1 MDSRRLA
8 AGILSDDNRVPNA
21 PLGTRFFC
29 GEDMAISILT
39 SDQHRSIAVD
49 TRARPEYG
57 DAVNRAAAL
66 SAEFNEL
73 HREFPLLL
81 RKTDEAPG
89 FIAHAIL
96 GFEKDENLF
105 VEGERWIST
114 FIPATLARGPF
125 SLGYIRGADGGDAP
139 ADAKPELRIMIDEQH
154 PRLRA
159 DGQPVFLPLGGESPY
174 LDGIKRVLQTVDA
187 GLRADH
193 VLYREVVAMDLLEEV
208 KIEISV
214 FPELRYD
221 FSGYH
226 TINQQKLAAL
236 DAEQLLRL
244 HRVGLLGL
252 VYFLVSSLGNFQ
264 KLVNLKIARLQ
275 SA

>member
-1 MDSRRLA
+1 MSL
-8 AGILSDDNRVPNA
+8 
-21 PLGTRFFC
+21 
-29 GEDMAISILT
+29 SILT

-57 DAVNRAAAL
+57 DTVNRAVAL

-81 RKTDEAPG
+81 RKTEEAPG
-89 FIAHAIL
+89 FVAHAIL

-105 VEGERWIST
+105 VEGDRWTTTS
-114 FIPATLARGPF
+114 IPATLARGPF
-125 SLGYIRGADGGDAP
+125 SLGYIRGEDGSDAP
-139 ADAKPELRIMIDEQH
+139 AGLKVMIDEQH

-159 DGQPVFLPLGGESPY
+159 EGQPVFLPLGGETPY
-174 LDGIKRVLQTVDA
+174 LQGIKRVLQTVDA
-187 GLRADH
+187 GLRADRL
-193 VLYREVVAMDLLEEV
+193 LYSELVAMDLLEEV
-208 KIEISV
+208 AIQISV

-226 TINQQKLAAL
+226 SVSQEKLTAL
-236 DAEQLLRL
+236 SAEQVFRL
-244 HRVGLLGL
+244 HRLGLLGL
-252 VYFLVSSLGNFQ
+252 VYFLISSLGNFQ
-264 KLVNLKIARLQ
+264 KLVNLKVARLQ

>member
-1 MDSRRLA
+1 
-8 AGILSDDNRVPNA
+8 
-21 PLGTRFFC
+21 
-29 GEDMAISILT
+29 MAISILT
-39 SDQHRSIAVD
+39 NDQHRSIAVD

-57 DAVNRAAAL
+57 DVVNRAIAL

-73 HREFPLLL
+73 HREYPLLL

-105 VEGERWIST
+105 VENDRWISS
-114 FIPATLARGPF
+114 FIPAALARGPF
-125 SLGYIRGADGGDAP
+125 SLGYIRPEGAGETAAP
-139 ADAKPELRIMIDEQH
+139 DKAELRIMIDDQH
-154 PRLRA
+154 PRLRT

-187 GLRADH
+187 GLRVDR
-193 VLYREVVAMDLLEEV
+193 VLYGELIAMELLEEV
-208 KIEISV
+208 KISISV
-214 FPELRYD
+214 FTELRYD

-226 TINQQKLAAL
+226 TINQQKFAAL
-236 DAEQLLRL
+236 GAEQLLRL
-244 HRVGLLGL
+244 HRLGLLGPI
-252 VYFLVSSLGNFQ
+252 YFLISSLGNFQ
-264 KLVNLKIARLQ
+264 RLVNLKIARLQ

>member
-1 MDSRRLA
+1 M
-8 AGILSDDNRVPNA
+8 P
-21 PLGTRFFC
+21 P
-29 GEDMAISILT
+29 SILT

-57 DAVNRAAAL
+57 DTVNRAIAF

-89 FIAHAIL
+89 FVAHAIL

-105 VEGERWIST
+105 VEGDRWISAHV
-114 FIPATLARGPF
+114 PATLARGPF
-125 SLGYIRGADGGDAP
+125 SLGYIRAEEGGDTP
-139 ADAKPELRIMIDEQH
+139 AGIKVMIDEQH

-159 DGQPVFLPLGGESPY
+159 DGQPVFLPLGGETPY
-174 LDGIKRVLQTVDA
+174 LQGIKRVLQTVDV
-187 GLRADH
+187 GLRADRL
-193 VLYREVVAMDLLEEV
+193 LYHELVEMDLLEEV

-236 DAEQLLRL
+236 NAEQLLKL
-244 HRVGLLGL
+244 HRMGLLGP
-252 VYFLVSSLGNFQ
+252 VYFLISSLGNFQ
-264 KLVNLKIARLQ
+264 RLVNLKIARLQ

>member
-1 MDSRRLA
+1 
-8 AGILSDDNRVPNA
+8 
-21 PLGTRFFC
+21 
-29 GEDMAISILT
+29 MAITILT
-39 SDQHRSIAVD
+39 NDQHRTVAVD

-57 DAVNRAAAL
+57 DMVNRAVAL

-73 HREFPLLL
+73 HREYPLLL

-89 FIAHAIL
+89 FVAHAIL
-96 GFEKDENLF
+96 GFEKEENLF
-105 VEGERWIST
+105 VEGERWTST

-125 SLGYIRGADGGDAP
+125 SVGYIRGEDGENAP
-139 ADAKPELRIMIDEQH
+139 AGIKVMIDDQH

-174 LDGIKRVLQTVDA
+174 LEGIKRVLQTVDA
-187 GLRADH
+187 GLRVDRL
-193 VLYREVVAMDLLEEV
+193 LYRELVAMNLLEEV
-208 KIEISV
+208 KIQIPV

-226 TINQQKLAAL
+226 TINQEKFAAL
-236 DAEQLLRL
+236 NAEQLLRL
-244 HRVGLLGL
+244 HRLGLLGP
-252 VYFLVSSLGNFQ
+252 VYFLISSLGNFQ

>member
-1 MDSRRLA
+1 
-8 AGILSDDNRVPNA
+8 
-21 PLGTRFFC
+21 
-29 GEDMAISILT
+29 MAISILT
-39 SDQHRSIAVD
+39 SDQHRSVAVD

-57 DAVNRAAAL
+57 DTVNRAVAL

-81 RKTDEAPG
+81 RKTSEAPG
-89 FIAHAIL
+89 FVAHAIL

-105 VEGERWIST
+105 VEGDRWTST

-125 SLGYIRGADGGDAP
+125 SLGYIRAEDGGNAP
-139 ADAKPELRIMIDEQH
+139 AGMKVMIDEQH

-159 DGQPVFLPLGGESPY
+159 DGQPVFLPLGGETPY
-174 LDGIKRVLQTVDA
+174 LEGIKRVLQTVDA

-193 VLYREVVAMDLLEEV
+193 LLYRELVAMDLLEEV
-208 KIEISV
+208 KIQISV

-221 FSGYH
+221 FDGYH
-226 TINQQKLAAL
+226 SINQEKLAAL
-236 DAEQLLRL
+236 NAEQLLKL
-244 HRVGLLGL
+244 HRSGLLGL
-252 VYFLVSSLGNFQ
+252 VYFLISSLGNFQ

>member
-1 MDSRRLA
+1 MA
-8 AGILSDDNRVPNA
+8 AGISSEDNRVPKA
-21 PLGTRFFC
+21 SLSGTLFFAAN
-29 GEDMAISILT
+29 GSMAISILT
-39 SDQHRSIAVD
+39 SDQHRSVAVD

-57 DAVNRAAAL
+57 DMVNRAVAL

-89 FIAHAIL
+89 FIAHAVL

-105 VEGERWIST
+105 VEGDRWIST

-125 SLGYIRGADGGDAP
+125 SLGYIRAEDGGNTP
-139 ADAKPELRIMIDEQH
+139 AGLKVMIDDQH

-174 LDGIKRVLQTVDA
+174 LEGIKRVLQTVDA

-193 VLYREVVAMDLLEEV
+193 VLYRELAAMELLEEV
-208 KIEISV
+208 KIQISV

-226 TINQQKLAAL
+226 SINQEKLAAL
-236 DAEQLLRL
+236 NAEQLLRL
-244 HRVGLLGL
+244 HRLGLLAP
-252 VYFLVSSLGNFQ
+252 VYFLISSLGNFQ

-275 SA
+275 AA

>member
-1 MDSRRLA
+1 MA
-8 AGILSDDNRVPNA
+8 AGILSEDNRVPTA
-21 PLGTRFFC
+21 SPWEPFFTISS
-29 GEDMAISILT
+29 MALSILT

-57 DAVNRAAAL
+57 DTVNRAVAL

-89 FIAHAIL
+89 FVAHAIL

-105 VEGERWIST
+105 VEGERWTTTS
-114 FIPATLARGPF
+114 IPATLARGPF
-125 SLGYIRGADGGDAP
+125 SLGYIRGEEGGDAP
-139 ADAKPELRIMIDEQH
+139 AGVKVMIDEQH

-159 DGQPVFLPLGGESPY
+159 DGQPVFLPLGGETPY
-174 LDGIKRVLQTVDA
+174 LQGIKRVLQTVDA
-187 GLRADH
+187 GLRADR
-193 VLYREVVAMDLLEEV
+193 VLYGELVAMGLLEEV
-208 KIEISV
+208 QIQISV

-221 FSGYH
+221 FAGYH
-226 TINQQKLAAL
+226 SINQEKLATL

-244 HRVGLLGL
+244 HRLGLLPL
-252 VYFLVSSLGNFQ
+252 VYFLISSLGNFQ
-264 KLVNLKIARLQ
+264 KLVNLKVARLQ

>member
-1 MDSRRLA
+1 M
-8 AGILSDDNRVPNA
+8 
-21 PLGTRFFC
+21 PLC
-29 GEDMAISILT
+29 ILT

-57 DAVNRAAAL
+57 DTVNRAVAL

-89 FIAHAIL
+89 FVAHAIL

-105 VEGERWIST
+105 VEGDRWISAHV
-114 FIPATLARGPF
+114 PATLAHGPF
-125 SLGYIRGADGGDAP
+125 SLGYIRAEDGGDTP
-139 ADAKPELRIMIDEQH
+139 AGIKVMIDEQH

-159 DGQPVFLPLGGESPY
+159 DGQPVFLPLGGETPY
-174 LDGIKRVLQTVDA
+174 LQGIKRVLQTVDA
-187 GLRADH
+187 GLRADR
-193 VLYREVVAMDLLEEV
+193 LFYRELVAMDLLEEV

-236 DAEQLLRL
+236 NAEELLRL
-244 HRVGLLGL
+244 HRTGLLGP
-252 VYFLVSSLGNFQ
+252 VYFLISSLGNFQ

>member
-1 MDSRRLA
+1 MA
-8 AGILSDDNRVPNA
+8 INILS
-21 PLGTRFFC
+21 
-29 GEDMAISILT
+29 
-39 SDQHRSIAVD
+39 SDQHRSVAVD

-57 DAVNRAAAL
+57 DMVNRAVAL
-66 SAEFNEL
+66 SSEFNEL
-73 HREFPLLL
+73 HREYPLLL
-81 RKTDEAPG
+81 RKTPEAPG
-89 FIAHAIL
+89 FVAHAIL

-105 VEGERWIST
+105 VENDRWT
-114 FIPATLARGPF
+114 ATHVPATLARGPF
-125 SLGYIRGADGGDAP
+125 SVGYIRGEDDDSAP
-139 ADAKPELRIMIDEQH
+139 AGIRAELRIMIDDQH
-154 PRLRA
+154 AGLRP

-193 VLYREVVAMDLLEEV
+193 VLYRELVAMDLLEEV

-226 TINQQKLAAL
+226 TINQEKLAAL
-236 DAEQLLRL
+236 NAEQLLRL
-244 HRVGLLGL
+244 HRLGLLGL
-252 VYFLVSSLGNFQ
+252 IYFMISSLGNFQ

-275 SA
+275 SV

>member
-1 MDSRRLA
+1 
-8 AGILSDDNRVPNA
+8 
-21 PLGTRFFC
+21 
-29 GEDMAISILT
+29 MAISILT

-57 DAVNRAAAL
+57 DMVNRAIAL

-81 RKTDEAPG
+81 RKTEAAPG
-89 FIAHAIL
+89 FVAQVIL

-105 VEGERWIST
+105 VEGDRWIAAH
-114 FIPATLARGPF
+114 IPATLARGPF
-125 SLGYIRGADGGDAP
+125 SLGYVRGDSGDAP
-139 ADAKPELRIMIDEQH
+139 TEVKVMIDDQH

-159 DGQPVFLPLGGESPY
+159 DGQPVFLPLGGETPY
-174 LDGIKRVLQTVDA
+174 LQGIKRILQTVDA
-187 GLRADH
+187 GLRADQL
-193 VLYREVVAMDLLEEV
+193 LYRELVAMDLLEEV

-214 FPELRYD
+214 FAELRYD
-221 FSGYH
+221 FSDFYS
-226 TINQQKLAAL
+226 INQQKFAAL
-236 DAEQLLRL
+236 NAEQLLRL
-244 HRVGLLGL
+244 HRQGVLGL
-252 VYFLVSSLGNFQ
+252 VYFLMSSLGNFQ